1 MLDTKI
7 FTQESELNEAAKII
21 KNGGL
26 VVMPTETV
34 YGLAADALNA
44 SAIKKIFKV
53 KGRPADNPLIVHI
66 SHIDELAP
74 LVSKIPTEAKILADK
89 FWPGPLTM
97 ILPKSEKV
105 PYEVTAGL
113 DTVAIRMPSLHI
125 TKKFIEKCETPLAA
139 PSANLSGKPSPT
151 SCAHVIAD
159 LKGKVKAIIDG
170 GNCEYGVESTV
181 ITLATTTPKLLR
193 PGGITLEQLQQ
204 AIGHVDVDEA
214 VLNKLGANAIAS
226 SPGMKYKHYA
236 PNTKVIM
243 INGSSKNFIQYV
255 NKQSSENILALCF
268 DEEVKDIT
276 TQTISY
282 GSVHDQKQQAAKLFD
297 ALRETDSMQVKCVYA
312 HAPTPS
318 GIGLATYN
326 RLIRAAGFEVVDL

>member
-1 MLDTKI
+1 MIETKI
-7 FTQESELNEAAKII
+7 FTHESDLTDAAKII
-21 KNGGL
+21 KSGGL

-44 SAIKKIFKV
+44 SAIKKIFAV

-66 SHIDELAP
+66 SCMDELAP
-74 LVSKIPTEAKILADK
+74 LVSEIPQQAKILADK

-97 ILPKSEKV
+97 ILPKSNKV

-113 DTVAIRMPSLHI
+113 DTVAIRMPSLSI
-125 TKKFIEKCETPLAA
+125 TRKFIEKCETPLAA

-151 SCAHVIAD
+151 SCEHVIAD
-159 LKGKVKAIIDG
+159 LQGKVEAIIDG
-170 GNCEYGVESTV
+170 GSCEYGVESTV
-181 ITLATTTPKLLR
+181 ITLATDTPKLLR

-204 AIGHVDVDEA
+204 AIGQVDVDDA
-214 VLNKLGANAIAS
+214 VLNKLKANEIAS

-243 INGSSKNFIQYV
+243 VNGPAEKFIQYV
-255 NKQSSENILALCF
+255 NARANKNILALCF
-268 DEEVKDIT
+268 DEEIKDIT
-276 TQTISY
+276 AQAISY

-297 ALRETDSMQVKCVYA
+297 ALRKTDSLQTECVYA

-326 RLIRAAGFEVVDL
+326 RLIRAAGFEVIDL